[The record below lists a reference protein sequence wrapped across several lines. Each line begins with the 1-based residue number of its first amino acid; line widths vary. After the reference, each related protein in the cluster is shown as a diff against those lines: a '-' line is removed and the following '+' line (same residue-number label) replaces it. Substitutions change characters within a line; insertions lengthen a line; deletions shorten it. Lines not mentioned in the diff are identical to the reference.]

1 MIDMTYGDVIDEN
14 LLNEFTEDQ
23 KEKIKKLVL
32 NNEKG
37 YFIDIEEICCK
48 WRL

>member
-23 KEKIKKLVL
+23 KKKLKNL
-32 NNEKG
+32 
-37 YFIDIEEICCK
+37 Y
-48 WRL
+48 

>member
-23 KEKIKKLVL
+23 KEKIKNL
-32 NNEKG
+32 
-37 YFIDIEEICCK
+37 Y
-48 WRL
+48 